1 MKEFITPNDEGIRAD
16 SDSLSIQNAVDEA
29 VRSDIRRVLIPRIN
43 ERRGE
48 ALWVIDRAIILP
60 SNIEIVLDNCY
71 LRQADGAMD
80 NVFRNFE
87 DDAVRRTLEEEQ
99 ENIVIRGVGNAVIDG
114 GLHNG
119 LTQQNSCKDG
129 MPHVEM
135 NNVIRLHNLR
145 GFKLQNFTIL
155 NQRWWAIN
163 LKYVEEGLISGL
175 KIVCDNGHHNQDG
188 IDLRLGCNNIILENL
203 VGQAGDDFIALTG
216 FYGASESKKYDVAGK
231 SIDIHDIIIKNIV
244 ASSAECTVVA
254 LRNQDGLKIYNV
266 TIDTVYDAISSQEL
280 QNPSPSFVFNFD
292 NNSYRSPKSPYAT
305 IRLGQHGWITKQ
317 ACALGDMSHI
327 HISNIHTRTN
337 AAVLINEKLMDSYIG
352 NLYVASDAD
361 RVVTTR
367 SCRTHQSYGADMKN
381 VVFENIFYSSK
392 GNPEAIAF
400 DFDTNGQEHT
410 LENVIVRNAFIGD
423 AGAVRNTHKGTLVIT
438 GLYCDSTEPAISSG
452 EGSRVIID
460 GKTVK

>member
-1 MKEFITPNDEGIRAD
+1 MKEFITPNDDGIRAE

-29 VRSDIRRVLIPRIN
+29 VRSDIRCVLIPRIN

-48 ALWVIDRAIILP
+48 ALWEIDRAIILP

-71 LRQADGAMD
+71 LRQSDGSMD

-87 DDAVRRTLEEEQ
+87 DDAVRCTLAEEQ

-119 LTQQNSCKDG
+119 LTQQNSGKDG
-129 MPHVEM
+129 MPNVEM

-145 GFKLQNFTIL
+145 GFKLLNFTIL

-175 KIVCDNGHHNQDG
+175 KIVCDNGSHNQDG

-216 FYGASESKKYDVAGK
+216 FYGGRESKKYGVEGK
-231 SIDIHDIIIKNIV
+231 SIDIHDIVIRNIV
-244 ASSAECTVVA
+244 ATSAECTVVA
-254 LRNQDGLKIYNV
+254 LRNQDGLRIYNV
-266 TIDTVYDAISSQEL
+266 TIDTIHDTISSQEL
-280 QNPSPSFVFNFD
+280 NNTSPSFVFNFD

-305 IRLGQHGWITKQ
+305 IRLGQHGWITER

-337 AAVLINEKLMDSYIG
+337 AAVLINENLADSYIG

-361 RVVTTR
+361 RVITTR
-367 SCRTHQSYGADMKN
+367 SCRTHQAYGADMKN
-381 VVFENIFYSSK
+381 VVFENIFYNAK

-410 LENVIVRNAFIGD
+410 LENVVVRNAFIGD
-423 AGAVRNTHKGTLVIT
+423 AKAVKSTHRGTLIMT
-438 GLYCDSTEPAISSG
+438 GLYCDGNEPKVVTG
-452 EGSRVIID
+452 EGCRVVVD
-460 GKTVK
+460 GKVME